1 MERSSI
7 NKLQNLVP
15 EGVPITTKW
24 LRERGLSNSI
34 QQKYHRSG
42 WLKTIGYGAN
52 YRPGQPLTWQT
63 TMAAA
68 QAQGELLHIGGIT
81 ALHLHGLS
89 HYLPF
94 GHMPVHIHSNKR
106 PPKWLEGLTFDGV
119 TLVWHLEDI
128 FKKQLLATFALTDL
142 RNLDKAPPSVAAR
155 LGMTVWRTSN
165 PELQLVISSPE
176 RAILEMLATLP
187 NDESWDTTTETF
199 SGLVNLKPRLLAQL
213 LRACRNIKVKRLFMV
228 QAEHHRHAWLKHLE
242 LSDVDFG
249 SGKRQVYAGGTL
261 HAKYA
266 VTIPTGPF
274 GINDAKSKF

>member
-1 MERSSI
+1 VERSSL
-7 NKLQNLVP
+7 NTLQHLVP
-15 EGVPITTKW
+15 EGVPVTTKW
-24 LRERGLSNSI
+24 LREHGLSNSI
-34 QQKYHRSG
+34 QQKYLRSG
-42 WLKTIGYGAN
+42 RLKTIGYGTS
-52 YRPGQPLTWQT
+52 YRPGQSLIWQT

-81 ALHLHGLS
+81 ALHLNGLG

-94 GHMPVHIHSNKR
+94 GQMPVHIYSNKR
-106 PPKWLEGLTFDGV
+106 PPKWLEALIFDEV
-119 TLVWHLEDI
+119 KLVWHLKDI
-128 FKKQLLATFALTDL
+128 FKKQLLATFALSDL
-142 RNLDKAPPSVAAR
+142 RNLDTTPPSVATR
-155 LGMTVWRTSN
+155 LGATVWRTSN

-176 RAILEMLATLP
+176 RAILEMLAELP

-228 QAEHHRHAWLKHLE
+228 QAEHHRHSWLKHLE

-249 SGKRQVYAGGTL
+249 SGKRQVYTGGTL

-274 GINDAKSKF
+274 GINDAESKF